1 MRSHFKKVNLVS
13 FKYDEL
19 KYKNDPD
26 YRNYILQTFATIKSF

>member
-1 MRSHFKKVNLVS
+1 MKSQYKKVNLIS
-13 FKYDEL
+13 FKYDEI